1 MSRMYVGR
9 FIYQINQQAAALK
22 GRRHSLYGCMD
33 NAFSTT
39 GRQDVRTS
47 VLLREAEKPE
57 RISSIFEESC
67 RMMRKYLL
75 CLTIYV
81 CQEDRKREVSS
92 LTYTTSHC
100 KKALSEPRDICA
112 ILELWSLFLHRSLP
126 NCWSKENSCHLRLT
140 HTR

>member
-9 FIYQINQQAAALK
+9 FICQINQQAAALK
-22 GRRHSLYGCMD
+22 AEGTVYMGVWTMPSPQQEDRMY
-33 NAFSTT
+33 
-39 GRQDVRTS
+39 
-47 VLLREAEKPE
+47 VLLFCSE
-57 RISSIFEESC
+57 RLKSQKEFHSIFEESC
-67 RMMRKYLL
+67 RMMRKYLR

-100 KKALSEPRDICA
+100 KKALSEPGDICA

-126 NCWSKENSCHLRLT
+126 NCWSKENSCHLRMT